1 MEGAAVGGRGEEQTD
16 GLAAGGISLTRL
28 GDNSAEKTTRMG
40 DSDSFCFSDGEYIE
54 GRPSHTFKL

>member
-28 GDNSAEKTTRMG
+28 GDRSAAKTTRKEEA
-40 DSDSFCFSDGEYIE
+40 DLF
-54 GRPSHTFKL
+54 